1 MFPRKAADSGL
12 STVDVRKESANTSG
26 LRCAGLHISPGLEQ
40 TATFWMTPACAI
52 KLRHPNRT
60 SSLEVRPAPSRNVH
74 GLIRS
79 ARRARFAGCSMD
91 SARVRPSVHTVS
103 TRGDIPFVEFRG
115 RLVPPM
121 PARENSPRT
130 PWIAASTPRADSNR
144 DRSANP
150 ITGVTHGPLA
160 PFGHPSNGRRVVGLT
175 GWSTPV
181 RTLGAMVVRSC
192 RGAFVTS
199 LRWT

>member
-91 SARVRPSVHTVS
+91 SARVRPSVHAVS
-103 TRGDIPFVEFRG
+103 TRGHPVRRVPGAPRPPDAGKGEF
-115 RLVPPM
+115 
-121 PARENSPRT
+121 ART
-130 PWIAASTPRADSNR
+130 PWIAASTPRADSNH

-181 RTLGAMVVRSC
+181 RTLSAMVVRSC